1 MNRHTLT
8 ALVVATLFAATTVA
22 DTPDKEKDKWE
33 PSPALKKL
41 NARCVGPA
49 AGGRVCRV
57 CGVAGEP
64 LTYYA
69 ATAGGGVW
77 KSTDGGHSFAPVFD
91 DQPDSSVGSIA
102 VAPSDPNVVYAGG
115 GEANIRGNVAVGH
128 GLYKSTDAGKSWT
141 HVWPSLGQIGTIV
154 VHPTNADIAFAAVLG
169 SPFGPGKERGVYRT
183 TDGGKTWQQVLAKD
197 ADTGASDVAIDPNNP
212 RVLFAGLWQ
221 TRRKPWEMTSGG
233 PGSGFYV
240 SHDGG
245 DSWTR
250 LKPGEHGLP
259 DGPWGKIGV
268 AVAPSNSQRVYAL
281 IEANE
286 GGLYRSDNG
295 GESWKRVCEH
305 RSLRQRAWYYSTIT
319 VDPSDPD
326 VLWCPQVPM
335 LKSID
340 GGYSFKTVR
349 GMHHGDNHDAW
360 IDPKNPKRMIVGN
373 DGGVCV
379 STDGGKTWTAPPIA
393 ISQFYHVNCD
403 TSVPYR
409 VMGNMQDIG
418 TASGPSNSLSAAGI
432 RLSDWFTVGGGETG
446 FVVPDPNEPNVVY
459 AGEYGGYL
467 SRYDHRT
474 KQQRDVSPWPANPS
488 GITPAELKY
497 RFQWT
502 APLAFS
508 PHDPKVLYYAANV
521 LFRTRDAGQSW
532 EVISGDLTRNDKNKQ
547 QWSGG
552 PITGDNT
559 GVEIFDTIFA
569 IAESPKQ
576 KGVIWVGSDD
586 GLVHVSQ
593 DDGKTWQ
600 IVTGTIPDFPDW
612 GTVRCI
618 EPSRDDAGT
627 AYVVAEAHRLNDFRP
642 YLWKT
647 TDFGK
652 TWQSLSATLPQ
663 DIHLHAVRA
672 DPAKKGMLYAG
683 SERGVAYSTDDGATW
698 QPLKLNLPTMAV
710 HDLQVNGDDL
720 VLGTMGRSI
729 WVIDNITPLREL
741 SPKSEDKSAQ
751 LFSIRPATRWRY
763 SGGFSFTDRG
773 AQENPKPGASID
785 YFIGKKSGET
795 KEASASVK
803 LEILDSKGQML
814 VTFTGKDDKE
824 REKEEEKDKEGE
836 EQPDGADVKPPKRL
850 IPVEPGVVHRVL
862 WDLTLPGGEII
873 PKAKL
878 DAGNPVEGILAPPG
892 EYTARLTVDGKP
904 QTVKFMVRPDP
915 RSKGEV
921 TAQVAFAEKIRGDI
935 NKLAGV
941 VQQLRAVR
949 KQLRERNDL
958 VADQDKA
965 KDLVKA
971 SVELMDK
978 FDGLEEKLH
987 NPKAQVTYDIFG
999 AKGGAKLYSQF
1010 AFLFEMVKEGDGPPT
1025 QGMEKVYTDVSAEL
1039 GKLTDEFRSLTEG
1052 DLAKLNVRA
1061 KELDLPVVIVPP
1073 VKPAD
1078 GSQGMKVRRRD

>member
-1 MNRHTLT
+1 MRLRAAAAITILS
-8 ALVVATLFAATTVA
+8 AAFAVAE
-22 DTPDKEKDKWE
+22 TPEKAKGKWE
-33 PSPALKKL
+33 PAPALKKL
-41 NARCVGPA
+41 TARCVGPA

-57 CGVAGEP
+57 CGVPGDP

-77 KSTDGGHSFAPVFD
+77 KSTDGGQSFGPVFD

-102 VAPSDPNVVYAGG
+102 VAPSDPNVLYAGG

-128 GLYKSTDAGKSWT
+128 GIYKSTDAGKSWMR
-141 HVWPSLGQIGTIV
+141 VWENLGQIGTIV

-183 TDGGKTWQQVLAKD
+183 TDGGKTWQQVLSKD
-197 ADTGASDVAIDPNNP
+197 ADTGGSDVAVDPNNP
-212 RVLFAGLWQ
+212 RNLFAGLWQ

-233 PGSGFYV
+233 PGSGLYV

-245 DSWTR
+245 DSWTQ

-259 DGPWGKIGV
+259 DGQWGKIGV
-268 AVAPSNSQRVYAL
+268 AIAPSNSQRVYAL
-281 IEANE
+281 IEAND

-295 GESWKRVCEH
+295 GEAWKRVCEH

-319 VDPSDPD
+319 VDPSDAD

-340 GGYSFKTVR
+340 GGVTFRTVK
-349 GMHHGDNHDAW
+349 GMHHGDNHDVW
-360 IDPKNPKRMIVGN
+360 IDPKNPKRMIGGN
-373 DGGVCV
+373 DGGVDL
-379 STDGGKTWTAPPIA
+379 SSDGGKTWTAPPLA
-393 ISQFYHVNCD
+393 VSQFYHVNCD
-403 TSVPYR
+403 NSVPYR
-409 VMGNMQDIG
+409 VMGNMQDVSS
-418 TASGPSNSLSAAGI
+418 ASGPSNSLSAAGI
-432 RLSDWFTVGGGETG
+432 RLSDWYTVGGGETG
-446 FVVPDPNEPNVVY
+446 FCVPDPKDANIVY

-474 KQQRDVSPWPANPS
+474 KQQRNVSPWPANPS
-488 GITPAELKY
+488 GVTPAELKY

-521 LFRTRDAGQSW
+521 LFRTRDAGQNW

-559 GVEIFDTIFA
+559 GVEIYGTVFA
-569 IAESPKQ
+569 LAESPKQ
-576 KGVIWVGSDD
+576 KGVLWAGSDD

-593 DDGKTWQ
+593 DDGKSWQ
-600 IVTGTIPDFPDW
+600 NVTAAIPNFPDW

-627 AYVVAEAHRLNDFRP
+627 AFVVAEAHRLNDFRP

-652 TWQSLSATLPQ
+652 TWTTLSAKLPQ
-663 DIHLHAVRA
+663 DVLLHVVRTDA
-672 DPAKKGMLYAG
+672 ARKGMLYVG
-683 SERGVAYSTDDGATW
+683 SKRGVAYSTDDGTTW
-698 QPLKLNLPTMAV
+698 QPLKTPTMAV
-710 HDLQVNGDDL
+710 HDLQVKGDDL

-729 WVIDNITPLREL
+729 WIVDNITPLREL
-741 SPKSEDKSAQ
+741 SPKVEQAPSHMFA
-751 LFSIRPATRWRY
+751 IRPATRWRL
-763 SGGFSFTDRG
+763 SSGFSFTDRG
-773 AQENPKPGASID
+773 SQKNPDVGLVID
-785 YFIGKKSGET
+785 YLVGKKTDDSKGGNP
-795 KEASASVK
+795 SVR
-803 LEILDSKGQML
+803 LEILDAKGAVL
-814 VTFTGKDDKE
+814 VTYTGKDDKDRE
-824 REKEEEKDKEGE
+824 REEEKDKEDE
-836 EQPDGADVKPPKRL
+836 EQPDGADVKPPKRF
-850 IPVEPGVVHRVL
+850 IPVEPGVVHRMT
-862 WDLTLPGGEII
+862 WDLTLMGGEII
-873 PKAKL
+873 PKAKV

-892 EYTARLTVDGKP
+892 QYAARLTVDGKS
-904 QTVKFMVRPDP
+904 QTVKFTIRPDP
-915 RSKGEV
+915 RAKLDV
-921 TAQVAFAEKIRGDI
+921 MAQVEFADKFRGDI
-935 NKLAGV
+935 NRLAGI
-941 VQQLRAVR
+941 VQQLRTVR

-971 SVELMDK
+971 SNDLVGKLDA
-978 FDGLEEKLH
+978 LEEKLH

-1010 AFLFEMVKEGDGPPT
+1010 AFLFDQVKEGDGPPT
-1025 QGMEKVYTDVSAEL
+1025 QGMQQVYADLSAEL
-1039 GKLTDEFRSLTEG
+1039 GKLTDEFHSLTDG
-1052 DLAKLNVRA
+1052 DLAKLNARA

-1078 GSQGMKVRRRD
+1078 GSQGIKVRKRD